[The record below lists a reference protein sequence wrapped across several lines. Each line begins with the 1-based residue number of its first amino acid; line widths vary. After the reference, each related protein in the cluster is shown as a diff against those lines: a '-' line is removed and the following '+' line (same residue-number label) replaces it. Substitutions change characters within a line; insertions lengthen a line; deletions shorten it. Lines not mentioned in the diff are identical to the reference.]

1 MDFDAVMEI
10 VNMAPEL
17 IKIAIETGKHLK
29 LDKAH
34 GFIHKSEK
42 VVIDGVHGWLVWD
55 YILYNEITFDEDG
68 DDGRCISLFHSFS
81 DQETEQVFDGYVKKY
96 GV

>member
-1 MDFDAVMEI
+1 MDKEAI
-10 VNMAPEL
+10 MAFVEGVPVL
-17 IKIAIETGKHLK
+17 IESAKKLR

-34 GFIHKSEK
+34 GFIHKSAEAEINGK
-42 VVIDGVHGWLVWD
+42 HGWLIWD

-68 DDGRCISLFHSFS
+68 DDGKCISLHHSFS
-81 DQETEQVFDGYVKKY
+81 DKETEQVFDALVKKY